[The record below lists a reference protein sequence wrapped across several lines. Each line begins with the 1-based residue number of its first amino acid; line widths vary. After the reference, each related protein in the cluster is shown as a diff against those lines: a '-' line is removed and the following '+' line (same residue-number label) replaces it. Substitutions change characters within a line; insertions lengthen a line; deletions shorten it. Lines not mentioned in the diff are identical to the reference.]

1 MTATNNRTFRRLLAC
16 LLTATALVL
25 VMCFF
30 GEGPLSIIG
39 RVSAA
44 ERVLYL
50 KDVRIYEAETEAEA
64 RNACAADGYTFAGTD
79 LNAGTERN
87 YVYLG
92 YKTTEN
98 REEALYKL
106 SLLDMNGGYQ
116 IRDYAELY
124 DEYEKSNAEAAQT
137 LQMASEE
144 FIDNYNSGS
153 PRAIDAYDG
162 LNLLYVPEA
171 GDMGFGDY
179 VVKGKTTD
187 EFYQK
192 VLTQASAGTVNS
204 IINFLSAGLMPFEP
218 MEIEIV
224 DDSGKNPL
232 TWAANLSDSSLWDVV
247 GTSDLSEDEADMLDR
262 EYGDEARALHKQ
274 MQEFATGFENGMAT
288 YDEDEYNA
296 EARNTTLEEVV
307 DGMEDIEAADAGV
320 VYVKAYDLLNEYDAN
335 PDMPLGQWIV
345 EMGKMTGEE
354 VDYTQIYPMIDTMS
368 YAQVKMTGLTG
379 FVSAASTLGK
389 NEHSEEYTQILST
402 ARQKLQELLGR
413 DSYSIWSS
421 CDKDMVDKKVA
432 FTSNAIRQNAAQT
445 LLNEEANDTFW
456 QGMDIWEEGLKWCGI
471 VSSGLTVLSFVFGQY
486 AIGGLLAWIGKTA
499 ACASLTSFA
508 TSMCSVMG
516 WICSAAGIFGL
527 FILGITIVT
536 LVYTAIMNWYR
547 NNKVDKDYTTMPDYV
562 IDAVKTENGYSSVKY
577 KAVLN
582 RSGQVGDLN
591 GHKGHRGWVCM
602 YTSTDYRVGS
612 PIRADENGNIFVIRY
627 GDPTKPDDCD
637 CLNFFGQISPGN
649 CNTNMQ
655 NDNVGGIYINYYTEK
670 SLKNRNGGITPGLE
684 PGQKPDIT
692 QSEQKQYY
700 NTIIVKTGTK
710 EDIAKSKITLE
721 EHYIWDVNISPGA
734 RTKWETDGQYTYIGY
749 KVTTDPKQAI
759 RDIRVATFT
768 PGGEVYFGG
777 IKYGCAGTLGFPASS
792 KEENEDYPENLDG
805 LFFTRDENAGTPIEV
820 GKLHLVNS
828 FSQAQAG
835 WEPVTTFSGAPYNF
849 ATTRYSSAG
858 YGGFKFSRWKVY
870 PFEYTGYCTEDDDEW
885 NTTDAYLY
893 YEPETTYTSGDTKYL
908 SGVFF
913 AFGTDSESTAAL
925 LREVEMD
932 FTALT
937 DKLKTFHNIT
947 VRDDINLAQ
956 SYQYKGFWPD
966 SVQKYLYLCYT
977 WSYNPYRALYGIS
990 AFQGPIYSSSLPY
1003 TIQKALSYPS
1013 TQAGAADKT
1022 MSYASSSVIV
1032 QRSTQHMWVVRGISP
1047 ENAYMSPT
1055 GLIGQNTQVQEGY
1068 TDQRVGFFGNTGS
1081 TTNRALL
1088 PTGLYVSGYVAGK
1101 TPLTL
1106 DDVVVTTNAYTATE
1120 GSDGVLSVNV
1130 SGETTLGGAA
1140 AQGTFASVQ
1149 DLKKPAE
1156 TAPFNLAYPNWISD
1170 EKDRFTAGTPLYIY
1184 FRNTVYHKKY
1194 ISRVFVGQSSRKDAK
1209 TDNEDILEAFDKQ
1222 VDLNAL
1228 ALATSA
1234 GSDEVIP
1241 INVAADQDNA
1251 WYNRTDGK
1259 KLDVD
1264 PPEDQPAAYLSVART
1279 DKAEEAIT
1287 GLMLYKSSP
1296 DKAVPNQMN
1305 VDGAAYYCASNTM
1318 PIRMSNGNSYY
1329 LYYTYNIGVSSG
1341 GPITTLYAGSAPM
1354 VNGQT
1359 TALVAD
1365 RADTKEKKSGM
1376 YGDDTLKTFI
1386 RAAYEKT
1393 EQTYFNKI
1401 YVASGSSENDAKLQL
1416 LTQGCTQCCDINLNH
1431 YAGGSYV
1438 YFGFRPFA
1446 INQMAIDLKNT
1457 DEQKEAERAAQMSQA
1472 VYDIVCTVNEPFKPE
1487 GFLSEK
1493 YQIYYTPVIWVD
1505 PTDKTR
1511 VKGVNLNSMN
1521 HGPEIYMYY
1530 STPYAAKEYN
1540 KRVRND
1546 PNAWLSQMPDT
1557 YYESPLIKVAFA
1569 MRDRVPYNDTVAKTD
1584 TVPDGVLRWE
1594 YVMQADSTEP
1604 IDLNY
1609 GMIMFDEDYLT
1620 DDNRITMF
1628 AQRENGQVKSGAE
1641 ITGGFYD
1648 EYADIGTLYN
1658 VK

>member
-1 MTATNNRTFRRLLAC
+1 MIRTTNRTLRRLMIF
-16 LLTATALVL
+16 LLTTVSLIL
-25 VMCFF
+25 IMCFF

-39 RVSAA
+39 RITAA

-64 RNACAADGYTFAGTD
+64 RNACAADGYTFTGTD

-98 REEALYKL
+98 RDEALYKI
-106 SLLDMNGGYQ
+106 SLMDMNGGYQ
-116 IRDYAELY
+116 IRDYAQLY

-144 FIDNYNSGS
+144 FIDSYNNGS
-153 PRAIDAYDG
+153 PRALDAYEG

-179 VVKGKTTD
+179 VVSGKTTE
-187 EFYQK
+187 EFYRK

-218 MEIEIV
+218 MKIEIV
-224 DDSGKNPL
+224 NESGQNPL
-232 TWAANLSDSSLWDVV
+232 TWAANLSDSALWDVV

-274 MQEFATGFENGMAT
+274 MQEFATNFENGMAT
-288 YDEDEYNA
+288 YDENDYLA
-296 EARNTTLEEVV
+296 ETQNTSLEEIV
-307 DGMEDIEAADAGV
+307 DGMEEIEATDVGV

-345 EMGKMTGEE
+345 EMGNLTSEE
-354 VDYTQIYPMIDTMS
+354 VDYTQLYPMIDTMS
-368 YAQVKMTGLTG
+368 DAQVRMTALTG

-402 ARQKLQELLGR
+402 ARQKLQELLGQ
-413 DSYSIWSS
+413 DSYSIWST

-432 FTSNAIRQNAAQT
+432 FTSKAIRENAAQT

-456 QGMDIWEEGLKWCGI
+456 TGMDIWEEGLKWCGI

-486 AIGGLLAWIGKTA
+486 AIGGLLLWIGKTA
-499 ACASLTSFA
+499 ACATLTSFA

-536 LVYTAIMNWYR
+536 LVFTAIMNWYR
-547 NNKVDKDYTTMPDYV
+547 DSQDKDYTTMPDYV
-562 IDAVKTENGYSSVKY
+562 IDAVKTDNGYSSVKY

-582 RSGQVGDLN
+582 RNGQIGDLN

-612 PIRADENGNIFVIRY
+612 PIRADETDHIFTINYGNSN
-627 GDPTKPDDCD
+627 KPDDCD
-637 CLNFFGQISPGN
+637 CANFFGQISPGN
-649 CNTNMQ
+649 CNTNMEH
-655 NDNVGGIYINYYTEK
+655 DNVGGIYINYYTEK

-692 QSEQKQYY
+692 NVPEKKQYY

-710 EDIAKSKITLE
+710 EEIAKSKITLE
-721 EHYIWDVNISPGA
+721 EHYIWDVNISPSA

-768 PGGEVYFGG
+768 PGGEIYFGG
-777 IKYGCAGTLGFPASS
+777 IKYGCAGAIGFPASS
-792 KEENEDYPENLDG
+792 KEENADYPDDLDG

-828 FSQAQAG
+828 FSSAQAG

-858 YGGFKFSRWKVY
+858 VGGIKFSRWKVY
-870 PFEYTGYCTEDDDEW
+870 PFKYTGYCTGDDDEW

-893 YEPETTYTSGDTKYL
+893 YEPETTYTSGDKKYL

-925 LREVEMD
+925 VREVEMK

-937 DKLKTFHNIT
+937 DKLKTFQNIT

-956 SYQYKGFWPD
+956 SYNYKGFWPD
-966 SVQKYLYLCYT
+966 SNQKYLYLCYT

-1003 TIQKALSYPS
+1003 TIQKAISYPS
-1013 TQAGAADKT
+1013 TQAGAADKM

-1068 TDQRVGFFGNTGS
+1068 TDKKIGFFANTG
-1081 TTNRALL
+1081 TITNRAFL

-1106 DDVVVTTNAYTATE
+1106 DDVVMTTNAYTATE
-1120 GSDGVLSVNV
+1120 SSDGVLSVDI
-1130 SGETTLGGAA
+1130 SGETTLGGTA

-1156 TAPFNLAYPNWISD
+1156 TAPFNLSYPDWVSD
-1170 EKDRFTAGTPLYIY
+1170 EGDRFSAGSPFYIY

-1209 TDNEDILEAFDKQ
+1209 TDNEDILEAFDGQ

-1228 ALATSA
+1228 AMATAA
-1234 GSDEVIP
+1234 GSDEVVP
-1241 INVAADQDNA
+1241 INVAADQEKA
-1251 WYNRTDGK
+1251 WYNRKDGSK
-1259 KLDVD
+1259 VDVE
-1264 PPEDQPAAYLSVART
+1264 PPENQPAAYLSVART
-1279 DKAEEAIT
+1279 DKAEDAIT

-1305 VDGAAYYCASNTM
+1305 VDGAAYYCASNTA
-1318 PIRMSNGNSYY
+1318 PIRMSNGNSYF

-1341 GPITTLYAGSAPM
+1341 GPITTLYAGTAPL

-1365 RADTKEKKSGM
+1365 KADTKEKKSGM

-1401 YVASGSSENDAKLQL
+1401 FVASGSSENDAKLQL
-1416 LTQGCTQCCDINLNH
+1416 LTQGCTQCCDLNLNH

-1438 YFGFRPFA
+1438 YFGFRPFSL
-1446 INQMAIDLKNT
+1446 NQTAIDLKNT
-1457 DEQKEAERAAQMSQA
+1457 PEQKEAERQSQMNQA
-1472 VYDIVCTVNEPFKPE
+1472 IYDIVCTVDEPFKPE

-1493 YQIYYTPVIWVD
+1493 YQIYYTPVIWVN
-1505 PTDKTR
+1505 PTDKSQ

-1540 KRVRND
+1540 KRVKND

-1557 YYESPLIKVAFA
+1557 YYKSPLVKVAFA
-1569 MRDRVPYNDTVAKTD
+1569 MRDRVPYNETVAKTD
-1584 TVPDGVLRWE
+1584 ANPDGVRQWE
-1594 YVMQADSTEP
+1594 YVMQANSTNP

-1620 DDNRITMF
+1620 DDNRVTMF
-1628 AQRENGQVKSGAE
+1628 AQREDGSVKSGAE

-1648 EYADIGTLYN
+1648 EHADIGTLYN